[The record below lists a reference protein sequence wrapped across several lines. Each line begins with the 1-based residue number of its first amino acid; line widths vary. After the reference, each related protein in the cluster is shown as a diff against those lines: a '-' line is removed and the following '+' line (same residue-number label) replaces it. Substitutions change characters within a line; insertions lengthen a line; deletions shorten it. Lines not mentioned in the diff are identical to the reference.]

1 MIFIQE
7 TTYNLHVHSKYSPI
21 SRLIKVTP
29 KSYLQDRPAIN
40 INQRRRPP
48 ANVTEFFNVLSFSSV
63 GKPPSSHHLH
73 KYLSYGAA
81 ENGSGGGGQLRS
93 HPKGK
98 QEFFSQDSN

>member
-63 GKPPSSHHLH
+63 GKRHHLH

-81 ENGSGGGGQLRS
+81 ENEGGGQ
-93 HPKGK
+93 PKGK